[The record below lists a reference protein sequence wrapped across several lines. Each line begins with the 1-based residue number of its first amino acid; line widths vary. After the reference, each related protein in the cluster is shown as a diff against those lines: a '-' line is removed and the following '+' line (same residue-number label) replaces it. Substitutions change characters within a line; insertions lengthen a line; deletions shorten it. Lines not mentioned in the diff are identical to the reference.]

1 MNSYPTMRKSALVL
15 QFSVFM
21 STVCVVDYLKMK
33 VLTWTYIELLSVY
46 ANNSELITLSLTF
59 PSAYVDLDTK
69 PFVCTKINPIKV
81 NETGL
86 TVAAIMF
93 YAWNVIWR

>member
-1 MNSYPTMRKSALVL
+1 M
-15 QFSVFM
+15 
-21 STVCVVDYLKMK
+21 
-33 VLTWTYIELLSVY
+33 LTWTYFELLFY

-69 PFVCTKINPIKV
+69 PFVSTKINPIKV